1 MADKKVQAATVSTK
15 ADVDIVEKAMGFW
28 AEFNTI
34 ILYTGAALL
43 IMVIGFFVYK
53 TYIKQPKEDKA
64 ADMIYPVEGLF
75 DQMAQTSFSADSI
88 NIVLNGGTG
97 VAGVL
102 KIANDYGGT
111 AAGNTAKYIAGAC
124 YLHNGDFKNA
134 VKYLKEFSTS
144 ATQVQTAANLMI
156 GDAYSEMNNND
167 DALDYYKKAAAVNTK
182 DEFMTSEALYKEGL
196 FAETIGKTDDA
207 ITAYQSIKDNYPK
220 SVHAPDMEKYLAR
233 LGVLK

>member
-15 ADVDIVEKAMGFW
+15 ANVDIVEKAMGFW
-28 AEFNTI
+28 EEFNTI

-53 TYIKQPKEDKA
+53 TYVKQPREDKA

-88 NIVLNGGTG
+88 NIVLQGGNG

-102 KIANDYGGT
+102 KIANDYSGT

-124 YLHNGDFKNA
+124 YLHSGDFKNA

-144 ATQVQTAANLMI
+144 ATQVQTAADLMI
-156 GDAYSEMNNND
+156 GDAYSEMKNND

-182 DEFMTSEALYKEGL
+182 DEFMAPEALYKEGL
-196 FAETIGKTDDA
+196 FAETIGKADDA
-207 ITAYQSIKDNYPK
+207 ITAYQSIRDNYPK
-220 SVHAPDMEKYLAR
+220 SVHAPEMEKYLAR

>member
-1 MADKKVQAATVSTK
+1 MADKKVQAATGSTK
-15 ADVDIVEKAMGFW
+15 ADIDIVERAMGFW
-28 AEFNTI
+28 EEFSNI
-34 ILYTGAALL
+34 ILYTGAALFIL
-43 IMVIGFFVYK
+43 VVGFFVYR

-64 ADMIYPVEGLF
+64 ADMIFPVENLF
-75 DQMAQTSFSADSI
+75 DQMAQTNFSADSI
-88 NIVLNGGTG
+88 NIVLQGGNG
-97 VAGVL
+97 VPGVL

-144 ATQVQTAANLMI
+144 ATQVQTAADLMI
-156 GDAYSEMNNND
+156 GDAYSEMKNND
-167 DALDYYKKAAAVNTK
+167 DAFDYYKKAAAVNTK
-182 DEFMTSEALYKEGL
+182 DEFMTPEALYKEAL

-207 ITAYQSIKDNYPK
+207 IAAYQNIKDNYPK
-220 SVHAPDMEKYLAR
+220 SEHAQDMDKYLAR

>member
-1 MADKKVQAATVSTK
+1 MADKKVQAATSSYSQEI
-15 ADVDIVEKAMGFW
+15 DVVERMRGFW
-28 AEFNTI
+28 EKFNNI

-43 IMVIGFFVYK
+43 ILVIGFFVYK
-53 TYIKQPKEDKA
+53 TYIKQPREDKA
-64 ADMIYPVEGLF
+64 ADLIFPVENLF

-88 NIVLNGGTG
+88 NMVLQGGNG

-144 ATQVQTAANLMI
+144 ATQVQTAADLMI
-156 GDAYSEMNNND
+156 GDAYSEMKNND

-182 DEFMTSEALYKEGL
+182 DEFMTPEALYKEGL

-220 SVHAPDMEKYLAR
+220 SLHAPEMDKYLAR